1 MATQFTITSSDSAYS
16 WVAENGEESNTAN
29 IKFTAQNNNVSADTQ
44 GYMRKVQQGDNRVSA
59 KVKLSLSIDEYEDT
73 FLLMLIYPDYCIVT
87 FDRNIPGKGST
98 SGNFVFEDMKIVQ
111 EFDDGDAVEV
121 ELLLTEII

>member
-1 MATQFTITSSDSAYS
+1 MATQFSMYSSDSVYS
-16 WVAENGEESNTAN
+16 WVAEDGEESNTAN

-73 FLLMLIYPDYCIVT
+73 FLLMLIYPDYYIVT
-87 FDRNIPGKGST
+87 FDRNIPGNDT
-98 SGNFVFEDMKIVQ
+98 TVGNFVFEDMKLVQ
-111 EFDDGDAVEV
+111 EFDDGDNVEV